1 MQNKKEKISTKIME
15 PVMGQI
21 KLGVF
26 LGAAG
31 ALSYVLSSF
40 AFAFVISELAAGRA
54 HYWALFT
61 AGALIFGEFFLRMT
75 GFGVSHKAAFELE
88 QILRTKLSAHLAL
101 IPFGEILTNGTG
113 KLKKVMLDDVK
124 NLHSFVA
131 DTTPTIGRLIVAPLG
146 SAVALGYFD
155 YRLLLISL
163 ACVLVLGVVL
173 SLAFKDGDKYREEY
187 DQNQA
192 RINSSIIEF
201 VQAMPV
207 VRTFSDG
214 KSSFKRYDAALNSYT
229 QSLKAW
235 LAVASLPSRIGHVL
249 FSPVP
254 TFAVVGLSGA
264 YFYLNGSLDLG
275 DFAGA
280 LITATGLID
289 AMMPFMLLDNFIKKS
304 QIAAKGILG
313 VLDIKPLPVVEN
325 PKTPQDA
332 SVEFKNVSFAY
343 STRKTLA
350 LDGVSFKVASGSVTA
365 LVGKSGAGK
374 STVAS
379 LIPRFWDAQSGEILV
394 GGVDVKDT
402 VPKTLMEH
410 VSFVFQDTFLFNES
424 IYENIAKSKPGATK
438 DDVIKAARAAQI
450 HDFIESL
457 PSGYDTIAG
466 ERGANLSGGQKQR
479 ITIARTILRDTP
491 IIVLDE
497 ATAFADPENEE
508 EIIKAIS
515 NLIIG
520 KTTIIIAHRLS
531 TIKEADEIL
540 VFDAGKIVQRG
551 KHDELIKDG
560 EYKKLWDSY
569 QSTQDWDMRSKNAN

>member
-1 MQNKKEKISTKIME
+1 MQNKKEKILTKIME

-54 HYWALFT
+54 HYWALIA

-146 SAVALGYFD
+146 SAIALGYFD

-163 ACVLVLGVVL
+163 ACVLVLGVIL

-192 RINSSIIEF
+192 KINSSIIEF

-229 QSLKAW
+229 QSLKNW

-254 TFAVVGLSGA
+254 TFTIVGLSGA

-289 AMMPFMLLDNFIKKS
+289 AMMPFMILDNFIKKS
-304 QIAAKGILG
+304 QIAAKGILS
-313 VLDIKPLPVVEN
+313 VLDIKPLPVAAD

-350 LDGVSFKVASGSVTA
+350 LDNVSFKVASGSVTA

-374 STVAS
+374 STVAA
-379 LIPRFWDAQSGEILV
+379 LIPRFWDAQSGQILV
-394 GGVDVKDT
+394 GGVNVKDT
-402 VPKTLMEH
+402 DPKVLMEH

-438 DDVIKAARAAQI
+438 EDVIKAARAAQI

-457 PSGYDTIAG
+457 PQGYDTIAG

-551 KHDELIKDG
+551 KHDELIKEG
-560 EYKKLWDSY
+560 EYKKLWESY
-569 QSTQDWDMRSKNAN
+569 QSAQDWDIRSKNAN